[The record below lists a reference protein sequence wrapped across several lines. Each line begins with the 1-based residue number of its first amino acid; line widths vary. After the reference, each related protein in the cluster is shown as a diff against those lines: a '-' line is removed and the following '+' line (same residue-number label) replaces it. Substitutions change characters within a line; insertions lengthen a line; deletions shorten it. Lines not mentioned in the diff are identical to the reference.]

1 MEEGDSVMRT
11 KHATRGWFRLSILA
25 ALFAMVAVV
34 AVACGDDEE
43 DTTPTGETPAAST
56 SPTAA
61 AAGKVITVKKGETI
75 KIGIST
81 TLTTDNAELGIPIQ
95 KAAEYAIKQKGEIS
109 GFALEAVSEDDLCS
123 GPGSITAAEALISKG
138 VVAVLGPMC
147 SGGAVAAFDAYDDAG
162 ILVISGSTTGVPVT
176 QQGADYFFRTA
187 WNDATQ
193 GSEMAKYVFETL
205 KLTKA
210 VLVDDQ
216 SVYGKGLMTV
226 FKAAFT
232 ELGGEVLSEE
242 AVTVGEADFSPIVT
256 KIEGE
261 APEIVVFGG
270 FIAEGSVLVKQLSDA
285 GVAAV
290 FMGADGVADQKWIDQ
305 SSGAAEGAYVS
316 RGPVPADSTLY
327 DAFVAAF
334 TASEGEAPGQ
344 FAQQYYDAANIM
356 MAAIEKV
363 ATVNADGDLEIDEAK
378 LIAEVAKADYAGA
391 SGQIQFNEVG
401 DRIVAP
407 GVVNQIDQV
416 TDGALKRIQ

>member
-1 MEEGDSVMRT
+1 MRT

-25 ALFAMVAVV
+25 ALFAMIAVV

-43 DTTPTGETPAAST
+43 ADEDDGATPAAAT

-61 AAGKVITVKKGETI
+61 ASTGKVITVKQGEKI

-81 TLTTDNAELGIPIQ
+81 TLTTDNAELGLPIR
-95 KAAEYAIKQKGEIS
+95 AASEFAIKEQGAIKGFE
-109 GFALEAVSEDDLCS
+109 LEAIVEDDLCA
-123 GPGSITAAEALISKG
+123 GPGSITAAEALISKN

-147 SGGAVAAFDAYDDAG
+147 SGGSVAAFDAYDDAG
-162 ILVISGSTTGVPVT
+162 ILVMSGSATAVNVT
-176 QQGADYFFRTA
+176 EQGADYFFRTA
-187 WNDATQ
+187 WNDKTQ
-193 GSEMAKYVFETL
+193 GGEMAKYVFETL
-205 KLTKA
+205 KLKKA
-210 VLVDDQ
+210 VLVNDQ
-216 SVYGKGLMTV
+216 SVYGKGLMDV

-232 ELGGEVLSEE
+232 DLGGEVLSEE

-270 FIAEGSVLVKQLSDA
+270 FIAEGAVLVKQLKDA
-285 GVAAV
+285 GVAAI
-290 FMGADGVADQKWIDQ
+290 FMGADGVADQEWINQ
-305 SSGAAEGAYVS
+305 SQGAAEGAYVS
-316 RGPVPADSTLY
+316 RGPVPADNTLY

-334 TASEGEAPGQ
+334 QASEGEKPGQ

-356 MAAIEKV
+356 MAAIEKI
-363 ATVNADGDLEIDEAK
+363 ATVDADGNLVIDEGK
-378 LIAEVAKADYAGA
+378 LIAEVRKADYAGA

>member
-1 MEEGDSVMRT
+1 MRT
-11 KHATRGWFRLSILA
+11 RHATHGWFRLPILA
-25 ALFAMVAVV
+25 ALFAMIAVV
-34 AVACGDDEE
+34 AVACGDDEKA
-43 DTTPTGETPAAST
+43 DDKTPADGTTPAAT

-61 AAGKVITVKKGETI
+61 ASTGKVITVKKGETI

-81 TLTTDNAELGIPIQ
+81 TLTTDNAELGIPVR
-95 KAAEYAIKQKGEIS
+95 KSAEFAIKEQGNIKGFE
-109 GFALEAVSEDDLCS
+109 LEAIVEDDLCS
-123 GPGSITAAEALISKG
+123 GPGSTTAAEALISKN
-138 VVAVLGPMC
+138 VVAVLGPLC

-162 ILVISGSTTGVPVT
+162 ILVMSGSATGVAVT
-176 QQGADYFFRTA
+176 QQGAEYFFRTA

-193 GSEMAKYVFETL
+193 GSEMAKYVFNEL

-210 VLVDDQ
+210 VLVNDQ
-216 SVYGKGLMTV
+216 SVYGKGLMDV
-226 FKAAFT
+226 FKASFT
-232 ELGGEVLSEE
+232 DLGGEVLSEE

-270 FIAEGSVLVKQLSDA
+270 FIAEGAVLVKQLKDA

-290 FMGADGVADQKWIDQ
+290 FMGADGVATQSWIDQ
-305 SSGAAEGAYVS
+305 SQGAAEGAYVS
-316 RGPVPADSTLY
+316 RGPVPADNTLY

-334 TASEGEAPGQ
+334 EADQGEAPGQ
-344 FAQQYYDAANIM
+344 FAQQIYDAANILF
-356 MAAIEKV
+356 AAIEKI
-363 ATVNADGDLEIDEAK
+363 ATLDADGNLVIDEGK
-378 LIAEVAKADYAGA
+378 LIAEIRNTDYAGA